1 MRHVFKPG
9 DNIRG
14 GCENCKALVD
24 ATYDYGTIRLDDGTT
39 IENVMRA
46 LCDDCGETIA
56 IAHQSA
62 PAIKAARAKRD
73 AEKARLR
80 TTVRVSRPLADFA
93 ASQLLDRGANPERL
107 DLLLKAFV
115 SMALDGASARRTA
128 LVNAVKAASDPVLNL
143 RPEVTLH
150 LDLSRQLW
158 AVLKELQSQSGLRN
172 LSDFVR
178 RVLVVMDE
186 DSQSDES
193 VRRVVLYGT

>member
-9 DNIRG
+9 DTTRG
-14 GCENCKALVD
+14 GCEKCRAMVS
-24 ATYDYGTIRLDDGTT
+24 ATYGYGRVQLDDGTA

-46 LCDDCGETIA
+46 LCNECGEIVA

-73 AEKARLR
+73 DEKARLR

-107 DLLLKAFV
+107 DLMLKAFI
-115 SMALDGASARRTA
+115 SMALDGSQRRTA
-128 LVNAVKAASDPVLNL
+128 LVNAICSASDPVLNL

-150 LDLSRQLW
+150 LDLNKQLW
-158 AVLKELQSQSGLRN
+158 AVLKELQAQSGLRS
-172 LSDFVR
+172 LSDFIR
-178 RVLVVMDE
+178 RMLVVMDE
-186 DSQSDES
+186 DSQTDES
-193 VRRVVLYGT
+193 MRRVVLYAS